1 MSMTHATPEQ
11 VPHFANECKADVTR
25 VLPRS
30 PGSLRSRPAVSL
42 RTLLTSVVASR
53 RTPRAFGGRRRYVF
67 RLISASMIAALGAA
81 ILPSPARAADRLS
94 LLCSADLEWCQLMKT
109 RFEKETGIGVA
120 MIRKSAGEALAL
132 LSAQRAR
139 PQFDIWWAGSGDTHL
154 QAAFEGLTDAY
165 RSPSLTQL
173 QPWAQRFAQVGRDRT
188 VGVYQGLLGIGYN
201 VAELRRRKVDAPR
214 CWRDLLAPSLKGEIQ
229 IANPNASGTAYV
241 ALATLVQLMGEDQ
254 AFAYMRRLNANVSQ
268 YTATGVA
275 PGEAASRGEASVAIE
290 FLHDLVKQ
298 RVAGF
303 DIETT
308 TPCEGTGYEIGG
320 MSLVANAAHPAIARQ
335 FYEFALRAD
344 VQSLADQ
351 AHAYQ
356 LPSNKQADVPKLA
369 PQPAG
374 IKLIDYDFARYG
386 DPVTRKHLLQRW
398 NTEIYAHAR

>member
-1 MSMTHATPEQ
+1 MLTTQALPEKTPNI
-11 VPHFANECKADVTR
+11 ANECKNDAAHVSRRARLAARLKSAVASLSPRGVGGVGARRVR
-25 VLPRS
+25 VLP
-30 PGSLRSRPAVSL
+30 LITAMVAL
-42 RTLLTSVVASR
+42 TATTLGTVL
-53 RTPRAFGGRRRYVF
+53 
-67 RLISASMIAALGAA
+67 
-81 ILPSPARAADRLS
+81 LPSHAHAADRLS
-94 LLCSADLEWCQLMKT
+94 LLCSADLEWCQLMKS

-132 LSAQRAR
+132 LTAQRAR
-139 PQFDIWWAGSGDTHL
+139 PQFDIWWAGSGDSHL

-165 RSPSLTQL
+165 RSPALSQL

-214 CWRDLLAPSLKGEIQ
+214 CWRDLLAPGLKGEIQ
-229 IANPNASGTAYV
+229 IANPNSSGTAYV

-254 AFAYMRRLNANVSQ
+254 AFAYMRSLNANVSQ

-303 DIETT
+303 DIATT
-308 TPCEGTGYEIGG
+308 APCEGTGYEIGG
-320 MSLVANAAHPAIARQ
+320 MSLVAGAAHPAIAKQ
-335 FYEFALRAD
+335 FYDFALRAD

-356 LPSNKQADVPKLA
+356 LPSNSQAAVPKQA
-369 PQPAG
+369 PQPSG

-386 DPVTRKHLLQRW
+386 DPATRKRLLQRW